1 MASLWQPFRLLP
13 RLQSTLSQP
22 LGLRACTPLQT
33 RLLHSSPILHARKPS
48 KAIVKPKDAPAPTSK
63 RQQREALRKQQEEV
77 ERLQSQRLA
86 STTSATPTH
95 SHTPPPTTHHPV
107 AITTSQRH
115 VTVKR
120 PAEAIS
126 TAPSPPS
133 PLAPTLGYMP
143 GGRSGVTR
151 ALEDLASAESPLLIY
166 EATKARQYVAW
177 CIFASLLFGGLTAV
191 QVGFFTTDPS
201 KSNFLIATTFLL
213 TGLIWATFAS
223 WTAYGANDVI
233 KRIWAIPSATGKPLL
248 RIEPVKLLFG
258 QRPLP
263 FDVPLGRVFTDR
275 GFENSIASY
284 NATRRPKSGLLLDAL
299 FGPIRTL
306 LSANSK
312 MCTRKASFAQLRVAE
327 MGNWKVDIRDC
338 NVADGGRSMFVSL
351 PNTDTTL
358 LTAHFSSRSSGQPL

>member
-1 MASLWQPFRLLP
+1 MASLWRPFRLLP
-13 RLQSTLSQP
+13 QLQSTLSQP
-22 LGLRACTPLQT
+22 LGLRACTPFQT
-33 RLLHSSPILHARKPS
+33 RLLHSSPILRVRKPS
-48 KAIVKPKDAPAPTSK
+48 NAIVKPIDASAPSRKKQRKD
-63 RQQREALRKQQEEV
+63 ALRKQEDEI
-77 ERLQSQRLA
+77 ERLRSQRLA
-86 STTSATPTH
+86 SVTSAAPAH
-95 SHTPPPTTHHPV
+95 SHAPPPTTHHS
-107 AITTSQRH
+107 AAHTSPQRQFA
-115 VTVKR
+115 VER

-126 TAPSPPS
+126 TSSSPPS
-133 PLAPTLGYMP
+133 PLVPTFEYVP
-143 GGRSGVTR
+143 GGRSGVTQ
-151 ALEDLASAESPLLIY
+151 ALQELASADSPLLIY

-177 CIFASLLFGGLTAV
+177 CLFASLLLGGLTAV

-213 TGLIWATFAS
+213 TGLIWATLAS

-233 KRIWAIPSATGKPLL
+233 RRIWAIPSATGKPLL

-275 GFENSIASY
+275 SFEHSIASY
-284 NATRRPKSGLLLDAL
+284 NATRNARQKSGLLDAL
-299 FGPIRTL
+299 FGPVRTL

-338 NVADGGRSMFVSL
+338 NVADGGKSTFFSL
-351 PNTDTTL
+351 
-358 LTAHFSSRSSGQPL
+358 